1 MNRNWIVSRNENKFF
16 HHYYVNRSDEK
27 HSSQLV
33 ESRTKEMIRRW
44 ITIIRSPAVS
54 GSVSRADCVKHVM
67 TTAARSATRVL
78 WCRSSA
84 AVATGH
90 RLLLSA
96 SGPGRVLLLYTR
108 NFGLLFS
115 RESLFRFE
123 RKRRLMSRKF
133 LNRWQTMSKNH
144 FFDFLA
150 AGKGWVSERSSLPFW
165 AKSSFGINILVYPHS
180 VTNSENLFFDFLPGS
195 KWTSSTENLYFTWNI
210 VYRVDQ
216 GSIHS
221 HPSVCYIWHTRQ
233 SSLQH
238 YFLILTIKSPGVSR

>member
-33 ESRTKEMIRRW
+33 ESGTKEMIRRW
-44 ITIIRSPAVS
+44 IRIIRSPAVS

-108 NFGLLFS
+108 NFGLLCG

-123 RKRRLMSRKF
+123 RKRRRVSIEIHNRSR
-133 LNRWQTMSKNH
+133 TMS
-144 FFDFLA
+144 
-150 AGKGWVSERSSLPFW
+150 S
-165 AKSSFGINILVYPHS
+165 
-180 VTNSENLFFDFLPGS
+180 NLFFDYLGGDKGISARISLPFLA
-195 KWTSSTENLYFTWNI
+195 KTSFDVDKIPQSLTEK
-210 VYRVDQ
+210 V
-216 GSIHS
+216 
-221 HPSVCYIWHTRQ
+221 
-233 SSLQH
+233 
-238 YFLILTIKSPGVSR
+238 

>member
-1 MNRNWIVSRNENKFF
+1 MNRNWIVSRNESKFF

-33 ESRTKEMIRRW
+33 ESGTKEMIRRW

-108 NFGLLFS
+108 NFGLLCR

-123 RKRRLMSRKF
+123 RKRRPEIHNRSR
-133 LNRWQTMSKNH
+133 TMS
-144 FFDFLA
+144 
-150 AGKGWVSERSSLPFW
+150 S
-165 AKSSFGINILVYPHS
+165 
-180 VTNSENLFFDFLPGS
+180 NLFFDYLGGG
-195 KWTSSTENLYFTWNI
+195 K
-210 VYRVDQ
+210 
-216 GSIHS
+216 
-221 HPSVCYIWHTRQ
+221 
-233 SSLQH
+233 
-238 YFLILTIKSPGVSR
+238 GVSARISLPFLAETSFDVDKVPQSVTDKFWKSLNRFSSWQQVDLFGRESLFHMKNCLPCGPGIDT